1 MRAEAGQQLLTEAE
15 LACILTHLHTS
26 NSARGHTAELRE
38 WLEARGLGPYAEAL
52 LAQDIELDIQPWR
65 KPCFANS

>member
-26 NSARGHTAELRE
+26 NSARAIRQNFASGLRRE
-38 WLEARGLGPYAEAL
+38 DWGPYAEAL

>member
-1 MRAEAGQQLLTEAE
+1 VYPDTPTYVE
-15 LACILTHLHTS
+15 LCE
-26 NSARGHTAELRE
+26 GHTAELRE